1 MNKDQAAGHAK
12 DIAGKMQ
19 RKAGELTGD
28 TEQQV
33 KGGMRQVE
41 GKLQKSVGD
50 AKTLGEK
57 AADKTR

>member
-50 AKTLGEK
+50 AKALGEK